1 MIDAITNLDD
11 KYDWPL
17 MVYVILRLIILSET
31 QSVISRIK
39 IYDSCLQTIT
49 LVHAKLR
56 WRT

>member
-11 KYDWPL
+11 KYDWL
-17 MVYVILRLIILSET
+17 VLRLMILPEI

-39 IYDSCLQTIT
+39 IDDSCLQTIT

>member
-11 KYDWPL
+11 KYDWLL
-17 MVYVILRLIILSET
+17 MVYIILRLTILPEI

>member
-1 MIDAITNLDD
+1 MIDAIRNLDD
-11 KYDWPL
+11 KYDWL
-17 MVYVILRLIILSET
+17 VMVILRLIILPEI